1 MYGMT
6 HLTTRR
12 GLWLLPLVLLTGCDL
27 LVLNPAGDIAAQQ
40 GNLIVIS
47 TLLMLLIIVPVII
60 LTFVFAWRY
69 RKGNTEAR
77 YEPDWDHST
86 KLELLIWGAPLLIII
101 VLGVI
106 TWVSTHKLDPYR
118 PLERIDAQTPL
129 AADHQPMTVQVVSL
143 DWKWLFIYPE
153 QGIATVN
160 ELVTPVDTPIRFKL
174 TSANVMNSF
183 YIPALAGQIYTMAG
197 METQLN
203 AVINR
208 QGVFD
213 GFSANYSGAGFSH
226 MRFKYHAVSDEEFEA
241 WVKST
246 RDNADSL
253 DRTSYVELEKP
264 SEREPVR
271 RYGKL
276 DPELF
281 EAIVN
286 RCVVPGTVCMKDM
299 MVADANRIRIDAAVM
314 NMSKNEAAARLALIN
329 DEVCSSTPNLM
340 KNEDARA
347 Y

>member
-1 MYGMT
+1 MT

-12 GLWLLPLVLLTGCDL
+12 GLWLLPLILLTGCDL
-27 LVLNPAGDIAAQQ
+27 VVLNPAGDIANQQ
-40 GNLIVIS
+40 SNLIVIS
-47 TLLMLLIIVPVII
+47 TMLMLLIIVPVII

-77 YEPDWDHST
+77 YEPEWDHST

-118 PLERIDAQTPL
+118 PLERIDAERPL
-129 AADHQPMTVQVVSL
+129 AANYQPMTVQVVSL

-160 ELVTPVDTPIRFKL
+160 ELVTPVGAPIRFKL
-174 TSANVMNSF
+174 TSSNMMNSF

-203 AVINR
+203 AVINK

-213 GFSANYSGAGFSH
+213 GFSANYSGAGFSD
-226 MRFKYHAVSDEEFEA
+226 MGFKYHAVSDEEFEA

-246 RDNADSL
+246 RGNVESL
-253 DRTSYVELEKP
+253 DRTSYVELEKQ

-286 RCVVPGTVCMKDM
+286 RCVAPGTVCMKDM
-299 MVADANRIRIDAAVM
+299 MMADANRIRIDAAVM
-314 NMSKNEAAARLALIN
+314 NMKKKEVAASLAVVN
-329 DEVCSSTPNLM
+329 DEVCGSTPNLM